1 MTPQLSVS
9 LVLYN
14 PNFDELGLTLR
25 SLEVALSQSDVSHK
39 IHIVDNSPSSEP
51 VKSWLKSHFPLM
63 CPGLVSGRGNVGFG
77 RGNNFC
83 LYEVGDYHLI
93 LNPDVELAP
102 DALRNALDFMGNNQE
117 CGLLTPLAYGANGE
131 RQFLCKRFPGIFDL
145 GLRGFAPRW
154 IRQLFK
160 KRLERYEMAEMSE
173 NQVFWD
179 PPIVSGCFMLFRGDV
194 LKSLNGFDPD
204 YFLYFEDFD
213 LSLRAAEISRI
224 AFTPQVR
231 IIHGGGY
238 ASRKGAWHIWQFVK
252 SGVTFYRKFG
262 LKLM

>member
-1 MTPQLSVS
+1 MLHP
-9 LVLYN
+9 
-14 PNFDELGLTLR
+14 
-25 SLEVALSQSDVSHK
+25 A
-39 IHIVDNSPSSEP
+39 
-51 VKSWLKSHFPLM
+51 
-63 CPGLVSGRGNVGFG
+63 
-77 RGNNFC
+77 
-83 LYEVGDYHLI
+83 
-93 LNPDVELAP
+93 

-145 GLRGFAPRW
+145 GLRGFAPPW
-154 IRQLFK
+154 IRRLFK

-173 NQVFWD
+173 DQVFWD

-213 LSLRAAEISRI
+213 LSLRAAQISRI

-262 LKLM
+262 LKFM